1 MKHAAF
7 KYLSTLVMGVSLV
20 GCNLAPDYVRPDTPV
35 SQNWP
40 DSDQTQYDASSG
52 KLSQQKQTAEQ
63 LSNPAGI
70 STNEP
75 NLNNAANIAWQD
87 FFLDP
92 RLRALIT
99 IALDNN
105 RDFRIAVARMDQA
118 QALWGVQRG
127 ALFPQIGAGAGG
139 VKQRQVLPSGS
150 SRNVST
156 VTSLYQAE
164 VGVTAFEIDLF
175 GRLRNLS
182 EAAFQQYLASAE
194 VTRGVQISLVADT
207 ALNYLS
213 LRVAQTLLSLTEQTY
228 RSRLVNYQLV
238 LERSKAGVASDIA
251 LMQAKSLLDSSAGDV
266 AVFTRERALAFN
278 ALSVLIGQAV
288 PNDLPPEL
296 PLKDLNLMAGIPA
309 GMPSD
314 LLFRRPDIRQAEN
327 LLLSTNAN
335 IGAARA
341 AFFPNISLTT
351 SIGGASTS
359 LGDLFSSGTGVWAFA
374 PTLTIPIFTG
384 GSLEANLAG
393 ANAAQRGAIAAYE
406 KSIQVAFREVSDA
419 LAGEATYGSQFIA
432 RTSQAQSSQKLLNLS
447 NARYFAGVENFLQ
460 VQIAEVEYFNAQQQQ
475 VRTLFETFANRI
487 NFYKALGGGW
497 DNATPGAQYDMT
509 AAIQGATN
517 QSPVVD
523 VSAESYEL
531 NQINAASGMK

>member
-1 MKHAAF
+1 MRCAAH
-7 KYLSTLVMGVSLV
+7 KCLITLVMGVSLA
-20 GCNLAPDYVRPDTPV
+20 GCNLAPNYVRPALPV
-35 SQNWP
+35 SQSWP
-40 DSDQTQYDASSG
+40 ELDQTQYDAQSG
-52 KLSQQKQTAEQ
+52 KISQQKQTAEQ
-63 LSNPAGI
+63 LSNQTALI
-70 STNEP
+70 NNEP
-75 NLNNAANIAWQD
+75 NTNNAANIAWQD

-99 IALDNN
+99 IALENN

-139 VKQRQVLPSGS
+139 VKQRQLVPASSGN
-150 SRNVST
+150 NVST

-194 VTRGVQISLVADT
+194 VARGVQISLVADT

-213 LRVAQTLLSLTEQTY
+213 LRVAQTLLTLTESTY
-228 RSRLVNYQLV
+228 RSRLANYQLV

-251 LMQAKSLLDSSAGDV
+251 LMQAKSVLDAAAGDV
-266 AVFTRERALAFN
+266 AVFTRERALALN
-278 ALSVLIGQAV
+278 ALSVLIGQAI
-288 PNDLPPEL
+288 PDNLPPER
-296 PLKDLNLMAGIPA
+296 PLKEINFMAGIPA
-309 GMPSD
+309 GIPSD

-327 LLLSTNAN
+327 ILLSANAN

-374 PTLTIPIFTG
+374 PTISIPIFTG
-384 GSLEANLAG
+384 GSLESNLSG

-406 KSIQVAFREVSDA
+406 KSIQEAFREVSDA

-432 RTSQAQSSQKLLNLS
+432 RSSQTESSQKLLNLS
-447 NARYFAGVENFLQ
+447 NARYFAGIENFLQ
-460 VQIAEVEYFNAQQQQ
+460 VQIAEVEYFTAQQLQ

-497 DNATPGAQYDMT
+497 DNATPGAQYDMN
-509 AAIQGATN
+509 AAIKNA
-517 QSPVVD
+517 
-523 VSAESYEL
+523 
-531 NQINAASGMK
+531 IN